1 MVDVVG
7 FPNDCYSRNDTK
19 LWSLAQSCRLTSCTG
34 DYSVQTVVF
43 YACIGVAPMN
53 CRGFSCRGEGRPRAV
68 RSHSYAYVGNI
79 YVSLVVFLFLTVD
92 FKSLCGALLPVNINL
107 QGYLSN
113 TIRRE
118 IPSSVQRQYYT
129 LPLHMCTY
137 R

>member
-1 MVDVVG
+1 M
-7 FPNDCYSRNDTK
+7 
-19 LWSLAQSCRLTSCTG
+19 
-34 DYSVQTVVF
+34 
-43 YACIGVAPMN
+43 
-53 CRGFSCRGEGRPRAV
+53 